1 MMTGRHHEITFY
13 YIIEHIKT
21 LTTNE
26 KLPLFLEMFAI
37 VFDIDY
43 TNLTILYHQYH
54 QKIRPSVKD
63 VALMARDL
71 GISVRRFPINWNYAY
86 TLIRNNRDTQLSPM
100 IYNEGLVETMVEFN
114 KKYIRISE
122 QHPEFMKEIDYDA
135 S

>member
-26 KLPLFLEMFAI
+26 RVPLFLEMFAV
-37 VFDIDY
+37 VFDIDF
-43 TNLTILYHQYH
+43 TNLNILYHQYH
-54 QKIRPSVKD
+54 HKIRPSIKD
-63 VALMARDL
+63 TALMARDL

-100 IYNEGLVETMVEFN
+100 IYNEALVETMVDFN

-122 QHPEFMKEIDYDA
+122 QHPEFMKEIYTCR
-135 S
+135 

>member
-1 MMTGRHHEITFY
+1 MTGRHHEITFY
-13 YIIEHIKT
+13 YIVEHIKK

-26 KLPLFLEMFAI
+26 KIPLFLEMFAT

-43 TNLTILYHQYH
+43 TNLTILYHQYFH
-54 QKIRPSVKD
+54 KIKPSIKE

-71 GISVRRFPINWNYAY
+71 KISVRRFPINWNYAY
-86 TLIRNNRDTQLSPM
+86 TLIRNNRDTELSPM
-100 IYNEGLVETMVEFN
+100 IYNESLVETMIDFN

-122 QHPEFMKEIDYDA
+122 QHPEFFKEIYNDA

>member
-1 MMTGRHHEITFY
+1 MTGRHHEITFY
-13 YIIEHIKT
+13 YIMEHIKT

-26 KLPLFLEMFAI
+26 KLPLFVEMFAT

-43 TNLTILYHQYH
+43 TNLLILTSQYLPRI
-54 QKIRPSVKD
+54 KPSVKE

-71 GISVRRFPINWNYAY
+71 KVSVRRFPINWNYAY
-86 TLIRNNRDTQLSPM
+86 TLIRNNRDAVLEPK
-100 IYNEGLVETMVEFN
+100 IYNEGLVETMIDFN

-122 QHPEFMKEIDYDA
+122 QHPEFFKEIYNDI